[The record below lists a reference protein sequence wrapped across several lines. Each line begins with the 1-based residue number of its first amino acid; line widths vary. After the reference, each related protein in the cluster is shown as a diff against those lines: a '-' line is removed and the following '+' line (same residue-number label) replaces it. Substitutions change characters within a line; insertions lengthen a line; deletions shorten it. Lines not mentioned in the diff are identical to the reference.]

1 MLCPESIPQFLRDP
15 IPQTLRGEYLHVRH
29 PRQDPAYQFLAAR
42 RLHPHFDPPV
52 ESRPELLRGVPLPLG
67 DVDGQFRLEQQPDLD
82 RLLAARDAEGL
93 PGVCFGAELGWP
105 RESLSRRRDLPEPRQ
120 GECLDPGLGRVQR
133 QRVPVPLVGEQVV
146 GVQFVLG
153 NPPVEGLVRRADR
166 LAALQ
171 VEAVP

>member
-1 MLCPESIPQFLRDP
+1 M
-15 IPQTLRGEYLHVRH
+15 
-29 PRQDPAYQFLAAR
+29 
-42 RLHPHFDPPV
+42 
-52 ESRPELLRGVPLPLG
+52 RGVPLPLG

-133 QRVPVPLVGEQVV
+133 QRVPVPVVGEQVV